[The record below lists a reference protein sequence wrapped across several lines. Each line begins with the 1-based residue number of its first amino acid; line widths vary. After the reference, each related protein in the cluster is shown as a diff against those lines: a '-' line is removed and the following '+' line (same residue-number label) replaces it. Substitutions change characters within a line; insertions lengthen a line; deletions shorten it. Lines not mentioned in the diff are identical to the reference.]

1 MPAPQTTIWPI
12 DRHTQ
17 AKHEIL
23 RRYLGAWFPILI
35 QHFQSARIVDGFA
48 GPGEYENGQ
57 PGSPLIAL
65 DVLLKHPSQ
74 AVRNATHKGTTE
86 LIFIEQ
92 DARRSKNLAEL
103 VQKQRQKLACP
114 PNLQTRIITGT
125 FAGEMEKILQVME
138 RQQAEGKTVPSFVF
152 IDPFGYSHTP
162 LNLITRLMSF
172 TSCEVLITL
181 MAEEINR
188 FLDVDYRT
196 KEHHYDTLFGTDEW
210 RKITQET
217 TSATERMNRQRDLY
231 HRQLLNESRARYV
244 RSFRMRNKHNAT
256 DYFLFFATNSQ
267 KGLLEMK
274 RAMWGVDLTGTFEF
288 SDFSN
293 PYQPLLLSEPNYTDL
308 QQRLS
313 KEFQGK
319 TVPIEVVEEYVLAE
333 TPYLTCKKVALA
345 PMEAA
350 SPPQLHVQV
359 TDPSYKRKK
368 GDYPAG
374 KTLIKFPQTV
384 VRAQT
389 LF

>member
-1 MPAPQTTIWPI
+1 MPAPRTTIWPM

-35 QHFQSARIVDGFA
+35 QHFQRVRIIDGFA

-65 DVLLKHPSQ
+65 DVLLKHSSR
-74 AVRNATHKGTTE
+74 AVRRAIDEDKME
-86 LIFIEQ
+86 LMFIEQ
-92 DARRSKNLAEL
+92 DARRSTYLQQRLLE
-103 VQKQRQKLACP
+103 QRQELDCP
-114 PNLQTRIITGT
+114 ANLQTPIITGT
-125 FAGEMEKILQVME
+125 FAVEMKKILQIMQRE
-138 RQQAEGKTVPSFVF
+138 QADGKIVPTFVF
-152 IDPFGYSHTP
+152 IDPFGYSHAP
-162 LNLITRLMSF
+162 LNIITQIINL
-172 TSCEVLITL
+172 TSCEVLITF

-196 KEHHYDTLFGTDEW
+196 KELHYDALFGTDQW
-210 RKITQET
+210 RQITKET
-217 TSATERMNRQRDLY
+217 AKSAERMSRQHDLY
-231 HRQLLNESRARYV
+231 RHQLLNVSKARYV
-244 RSFRMRNKHNAT
+244 RSFRMRNNHNST
-256 DYFLFFATNSQ
+256 DYFLFFATNNLR
-267 KGLLEMK
+267 GLQEMK
-274 RAMWGVDLTGTFEF
+274 RAMWGVDLTGAFEF

-313 KEFQGK
+313 KEFQGQ
-319 TVPIEVVEEYVLAE
+319 TVPIEVIEEYVLAE
-333 TPYLTCKKVALA
+333 TPYLNCKKVALA

-350 SPPQLHVQV
+350 SPPQIHVQV

>member
-23 RRYLGAWFPILI
+23 RRYLEAWLPILV
-35 QHFQSARIVDGFA
+35 QHFQRARIIDGFA
-48 GPGEYENGQ
+48 GPGEYKGGQ

-65 DVLLKHPSQ
+65 DVLLKHPTE
-74 AVRNATHKGTTE
+74 AVRKAVQKGTIE

-92 DARRSKNLAEL
+92 EARRSKHLQQL
-103 VQKQRQKLACP
+103 LDDQRQKLACP
-114 PNLQTRIITGT
+114 LHLQTSIITGT
-125 FAGEMEKILQVME
+125 FAGEMEKILQVMQ
-138 RQQAEGKTVPSFVF
+138 RQHREGNTVPTFVF

-162 LNLITRLMSF
+162 LNLIKSILSLP
-172 TSCEVLITL
+172 SCEVLITF
-181 MAEEINR
+181 MAEEVNR

-196 KEHHYDTLFGTDEW
+196 KEQQYDDLFGTDEW
-210 RKITQET
+210 RHITQET
-217 TSATERMNRQRDLY
+217 TNPTDRMRRQHDLY
-231 HRQLLNESRARYV
+231 HRQLLNVGKARYA

-274 RAMWGVDLTGTFEF
+274 RAMWKVDLTGSFEF

-293 PYQPLLLSEPNYTDL
+293 PYQPLLLTEPNYTDL

-319 TVPIEVVEEYVLAE
+319 TVLIDVIEEYVLAE
-333 TPYLTCKKVALA
+333 TPYLTCKKAALL
-345 PMEAA
+345 PMETA
-350 SPPQLHVQV
+350 SPPQIRVKL
-359 TDPSYKRKK
+359 TDLAYKRKK
-368 GDYPAG
+368 GDYPEG
-374 KTLIKFPQTV
+374 KTLIEFPQTV
-384 VRAQT
+384 VCAQT